1 MGTGQ
6 RSVRRAALGDPLLVG
21 LIVFSVLG
29 TLWYAVPL
37 ADLDGALRL
46 FWPAQVV
53 LDLTICLTSW
63 QIWRMAGAEPATRRF
78 WRSMAHAT
86 ALFVVGDSYQ
96 AFLAAGATT
105 PAEAITGG
113 AVQLAFLA
121 AGVCLPLWTMITHP
135 IGAVTRGER
144 LRFWLDAI
152 IILAAVGAFI
162 WVYSVSAANDGGLP
176 RLVLTVAG
184 AAGMLICALGVLK
197 LALGGNPPFT
207 RSAAAVGIVG
217 VTMTGAGIAV
227 GGALTDAG
235 HYQLAMAAS
244 FVPCVLMAFAPKVQE
259 LGMRYGGAAAGAVR
273 REGRVS
279 LLPYVAVAATYAL
292 LVSVLWSA
300 ELSPRAWGIV
310 AGAIL
315 ISTLV
320 VARQLAALAENH
332 ALLQRIAQQEARFR
346 ALVQHACDITV
357 VADATA
363 VITYAS
369 PAVQRVLGISPEAL
383 TGLPL
388 NALLH
393 PDDLGTLAL
402 PTGRDE
408 VQTTQLRVRH
418 ADGTWRWLEVTRT
431 NRLHDEN
438 VRGYICNARDVTDA
452 RAFQDQLR
460 FDATHDA
467 LTGLANRLLF
477 HRKLRGP
484 AQPGDPDGL
493 VGVLAIDLDGFKAIN
508 DTLGHHVGDEVLA
521 LVAERLRRCVRPYDT
536 VARLGGDEFAVILSP
551 TTEAFADATADRIR
565 AAVTQPAVIDG
576 HHLQIRASVGVAIG
590 TRTSTDGLLRT
601 ADAAMYDAKRRGKSA
616 LAAS

>member
-6 RSVRRAALGDPLLVG
+6 RVVRRAALTDPLFVG
-21 LIVFSVLG
+21 LVVFTVLG
-29 TLWYAVPL
+29 LVWYLVPL
-37 ADLDGALRL
+37 ADLDGMVRL

-63 QIWRMAGAEPATRRF
+63 QIWRMSGAVPATRRF
-78 WRSMAHAT
+78 WRSMAGAT
-86 ALFVVGDSYQ
+86 LLFSIGDSYQ
-96 AFLAAGATT
+96 AVIAVGAT
-105 PAEAITGG
+105 PEKAITGG
-113 AVQLAFLA
+113 PVQLAFLA
-121 AGVCLPLWTMITHP
+121 AGVALPLWAMITHP
-135 IGAVTRGER
+135 IATVRRGER
-144 LRFWLDAI
+144 LRFWLDAV

-162 WVYSVSAANDGGLP
+162 WVYSVSGAGGAGLP
-176 RLVLTVAG
+176 RLMLTVAG

-207 RSAAAVGIVG
+207 RGAAAVGIIG

-227 GGALTDAG
+227 GGTLTEAG
-235 HYQLAMAAS
+235 HYNLAMAAS
-244 FVPCVLMAFAPKVQE
+244 FVPCVLMAFAPKIQE
-259 LGMRYGGAAAGAVR
+259 LGMRHGAASGIAR
-273 REGRVS
+273 RQGKVS

-310 AGAIL
+310 AGAIV
-315 ISTLV
+315 ITTLV
-320 VARQLAALAENH
+320 VARQLAALAENG
-332 ALLQRIAQQEARFR
+332 ALLHTIAQQEARFR
-346 ALVQHACDITV
+346 ALVQHASDITI
-357 VADATA
+357 VADAQTI
-363 VITYAS
+363 ITYAS
-369 PAVQRVLGISPEAL
+369 PAVQRVLGIAPEEL
-383 TGLPL
+383 TGLTL
-388 NALLH
+388 QALVH
-393 PDDLGTLAL
+393 PDDLEPVSL
-402 PTGRDE
+402 PADPAA

-418 ADGTWRWLEVTRT
+418 ADGSWRWLEVTST

-438 VRGYICNARDVTDA
+438 VRGYICNARDVTEA

-484 AQPGDPDGL
+484 AAAGDPEAL

-521 LVAERLRRCVRPYDT
+521 MVAERLRRCVRPYDT

-551 TTEAFADATADRIR
+551 TTEEFADATADRIR

-576 HHLQIRASVGVAIG
+576 HSLQIGASVGVAIG

-601 ADAAMYDAKRRGKSA
+601 ADAAMYRAKRGGRDA
-616 LAAS
+616 MAAS

>member
-1 MGTGQ
+1 MATGQ
-6 RSVRRAALGDPLLVG
+6 RSARRAALGDPLFAGLVVFALLG
-21 LIVFSVLG
+21 LV
-29 TLWYAVPL
+29 WYVVPL
-37 ADLDGALRL
+37 ARLDGAIRL
-46 FWPAQVV
+46 FWPTQVV
-53 LDLTICLTSW
+53 LDLIICLTSW
-63 QIWRMAGAEPATRRF
+63 QIWAMPGAEPSTRRF
-78 WRSMAHAT
+78 WRSMAQAT
-86 ALFVVGDSYQ
+86 ALFAIGDCHQ
-96 AFLAAGATT
+96 AFVAATAAT
-105 PAEAITGG
+105 PEAAITGG

-121 AGVCLPLWTMITHP
+121 TGVCIPLYTMITHP

-144 LRFWLDAI
+144 IRFWLDAI
-152 IILAAVGAFI
+152 IILAAVAAFI
-162 WVYSVSAANDGGLP
+162 WVYSVSYAGGDGLP

-197 LALGGNPPFT
+197 LALGRNPPFT
-207 RSAAAVGIVG
+207 RTAAAVGIVG

-227 GGALTDAG
+227 GGALTETG
-235 HYQLAMAAS
+235 HYHLSMAAS
-244 FVPCVLMAFAPKVQE
+244 FVPCVLMALTPKVQE
-259 LGMRYGGAAAGAVR
+259 LGMRHGAASGIAR
-273 REGRVS
+273 RAGRVS
-279 LLPYVAVAATYAL
+279 VLPYVAVAATYAL

-300 ELSPRAWGIV
+300 GLSPRAWGIV

-320 VARQLAALAENH
+320 VVRQLAALAENH
-332 ALLQRIAQQEARFR
+332 ALLHRIAQQEARFR
-346 ALVQHACDITV
+346 ALVQHASDITV
-357 VADATA
+357 VAGEDA

-369 PAVQRVLGISPEAL
+369 PATRRVLGIAPEEL
-383 TGLPL
+383 TGQAL
-388 NALLH
+388 NALVH
-393 PDDLGTLAL
+393 PDDLASLTLPAG
-402 PTGRDE
+402 PDDVE
-408 VQTTQLRVRH
+408 TTQLRVRH
-418 ADGTWRWLEVTRT
+418 ADGGWRWLEVTRT

-477 HRKLRGP
+477 HRRLGGP
-484 AQPGDPDGL
+484 ARPGDPDGL

-508 DTLGHHVGDEVLA
+508 DSLGHHVGDEVLT

-551 TTEAFADATADRIR
+551 TTEEYADATADRIR
-565 AAVTQPAVIDG
+565 AALTQPAAVDG
-576 HHLQIRASVGVAIG
+576 HHLQIGASVGVAIG

-601 ADAAMYDAKRRGKSA
+601 ADAAMYRAKRRGKDA